1 MTKIFFNF
9 WRKVG
14 FALALATI
22 LFCYTTLPDS
32 VAITHAE
39 TGEPEGFISKEVFF
53 YASAGILLL
62 FNLLVNAL
70 RDQLAKVNF
79 AKVNPV
85 SEWAKQPK
93 KLSAFLINWF
103 NGFLAFVNTFLV
115 FVLLGLYNV
124 NTTRGQRLDL
134 NYNWLMLF
142 GAAMLLFILF
152 YLPLKLLY
160 TNPSAND
167 E

>member
-9 WRKVG
+9 WRKIG

-32 VAITHAE
+32 LAITHTE
-39 TGEPEGFISKEVFF
+39 TGEPEGFISKETFF
-53 YASAGILLL
+53 YASAGILLF
-62 FNLLVNAL
+62 FNFLVNAL
-70 RDQLAKVNF
+70 RDQLVKVNF
-79 AKVNPV
+79 GKVNPM
-85 SEWAKQPK
+85 SEWAKQPEK
-93 KLSAFLINWF
+93 FRAFLVNWF
-103 NGFLAFVNTFLV
+103 NGFLAFMNTFLV

-124 NTTRGQRLDL
+124 NSNRGQRLDF
-134 NYNWLMLF
+134 NYDWLMIF
-142 GAAMLLFILF
+142 GTAVLLFILF

-160 TNPSAND
+160 TNPSAAD